1 MTNKLMNYLQ
11 LHFQR
16 FGVSVIPVDEVREYY
31 TNYCRIT
38 KIEDCIGLFDSFIN
52 LCVVSGYVVVEQGHL
67 KLTDTWVMD
76 NTGVNIIN
84 G

>member
-16 FGVSVIPVDEVREYY
+16 FGVSSIPVEEVREYF

-38 KIEDCIGLFDSFIN
+38 KIDDCIGLFDSFIHH
-52 LCVVSGYVVVEQGHL
+52 CAVCEYVMIEQGHL
-67 KLTDTWVMD
+67 KLTDEWVRN
-76 NTGVNIIN
+76 NTKVNIIN